1 MVSHWTYSALVLMF
15 LIAVKHAD
23 PKKKTRKP
31 ETKTRKPEN
40 EDPLCF
46 VYFLKTT
53 KVLFLKLF

>member
-31 ETKTRKPEN
+31 EN